1 MSNERLNRT
10 QVALA
15 FAERLIETDDLV
27 ELHIDGSTD
36 GALLLLADGVTLKG
50 LAAFQFGD
58 QDVTDSA
65 TYASL
70 AVLVRVADGMTATIA
85 HESGAMDAAHRIH
98 AIGGLSLE
106 ITSDD
111 LVVLIYSREVS
122 RWIAVS
128 MRGQQGPEGDQGPQG
143 IQGIQGT
150 QGPAGPDSY
159 SPANSSH
166 WSGTPP
172 STMTAA
178 INRLAAYANQG
189 SLLALLGV
197 SKP

>member
-15 FAERLIETDDLV
+15 FAERLIESDDLV
-27 ELHIDGSTD
+27 ELHVDGSTD
-36 GALLLLADGVTLKG
+36 GALLLLADAVTLKG
-50 LAAFQFGD
+50 VAAFQFGD
-58 QDVTDSA
+58 QDITSSA

-70 AVLVRVADGMTATIA
+70 AVLVRVKDGMSATVS
-85 HESGAMDAAHRIH
+85 HESVAVDAAHRIYV
-98 AIGGLSLE
+98 IGGESRE

-111 LVVLIYSREVS
+111 LMVLIYSREIS

-128 MRGQQGPEGDQGPQG
+128 LRGEQGPQG
-143 IQGIQGT
+143 IQGVQGT
-150 QGPAGPDSY
+150 QGIQGPAGPDSY
-159 SPANSSH
+159 TPANGSH
-166 WSGTPP
+166 WAGTAP
-172 STMTAA
+172 TTITAA
-178 INRLAAYANQG
+178 IDRLAAYANQG